1 MKIFKTFMFVAA
13 FAAALT
19 ACQKDEQASAQN
31 DEVKVHITAQS
42 VDSRS
47 AFMEP
52 NGTTYPT
59 RWSGSES
66 VKFSL
71 NLANTTKQAT
81 ATTTDE
87 GVTASFDTTLADDE
101 SGAYTIYGVSPAT
114 AAIAFSSSYSSITI
128 EVPST
133 QTPLDQSCDE
143 AAQVL
148 VGQTNTLDALPE
160 EVAMSFKHFTAYGL
174 MSLKNFSATGEIATI
189 ALSSEANLTG
199 RFYYYPSGDP
209 MTVNTALKTLT
220 LNTTKTAN
228 LWFSCVPA
236 DWSNTTLT
244 VAVTMA
250 DGGVYTAT
258 KEFPANRVMESGKIA
273 IFSVDMADAVYTAP
287 VQYTLVT
294 SPYALAVGDKLII
307 AAKEYDFACGTT
319 QTNFRN
325 STAIV
330 KDGNVI
336 LSPSESVEIFE
347 VEKGDPTNFVFK
359 ATKTEGYLYNDASGS
374 NYVKTKATAT
384 SWTLDIQDGVAILKE
399 KTTATS
405 RNWLRYNSSD
415 PRFSCYASGQA
426 DLALYAISG
435 GNTPAPVFS
444 VSAETTEVL
453 ATATSA
459 SFKVTSNVAWTATI
473 SGEATFENGTK
484 TLAGENVAD
493 VTIKFN
499 ENQTEEDV
507 TYTVTV
513 TTEAEAATKS
523 YELIFTQAAKAA
535 EGSIAVGTILWSENW
550 NGFAANA
557 VPATKGTGTVVYGGG
572 TISYTCTQSG
582 TKIYSSG
589 TAYAGGTLP
598 ELLIAKSNGSLKVAQ
613 IPTGTATKAVLTF
626 LSNKDNSYFSVTS
639 SITGATV
646 TKANTGLSWTI
657 TLPENTTT
665 FDITIKNTS
674 GSNAR
679 VDNLQVVV
687 AE

>member
-1 MKIFKTFMFVAA
+1 MKFLKTFMFVAS

-19 ACQKDEQASAQN
+19 ACQKEEQSAQN
-31 DEVKVHITAQS
+31 DEVQVHITAQS

-47 AFMEP
+47 AFIEP

-87 GVTASFDTTLADDE
+87 GVTASFDVKLTDDR
-101 SGAYTIYGVSPAT
+101 SGAYTIYGVSPA
-114 AAIAFSSSYSSITI
+114 ASAISFSDSYKSITI

-133 QTPLDQSCDE
+133 QTPLDKSCDE

-148 VGQTNTLDALPE
+148 IGQTNTMDALPE
-160 EVAMSFKHFTAYGL
+160 AVAMPFKHFTAYGL

-189 ALSSEANLTG
+189 ALSSEVNLTG

-258 KEFPANRVMESGKIA
+258 KEFPANRVMEPGKIA

-307 AAKEYDFACGTT
+307 AAKDYDFACGTT
-319 QTNFRN
+319 QANYRN

-347 VEKGDPTNFVFK
+347 VENGDPTNFVFLNI
-359 ATKTEGYLYNDASGS
+359 TRIGYLY
-374 NYVKTKATAT
+374 V
-384 SWTLDIQDGVAILKE
+384 
-399 KTTATS
+399 
-405 RNWLRYNSSD
+405 
-415 PRFSCYASGQA
+415 
-426 DLALYAISG
+426 
-435 GNTPAPVFS
+435 
-444 VSAETTEVL
+444 
-453 ATATSA
+453 
-459 SFKVTSNVAWTATI
+459 
-473 SGEATFENGTK
+473 
-484 TLAGENVAD
+484 
-493 VTIKFN
+493 
-499 ENQTEEDV
+499 
-507 TYTVTV
+507 
-513 TTEAEAATKS
+513 
-523 YELIFTQAAKAA
+523 
-535 EGSIAVGTILWSENW
+535 
-550 NGFAANA
+550 
-557 VPATKGTGTVVYGGG
+557 
-572 TISYTCTQSG
+572 
-582 TKIYSSG
+582 
-589 TAYAGGTLP
+589 
-598 ELLIAKSNGSLKVAQ
+598 
-613 IPTGTATKAVLTF
+613 
-626 LSNKDNSYFSVTS
+626 NK
-639 SITGATV
+639 
-646 TKANTGLSWTI
+646 
-657 TLPENTTT
+657 
-665 FDITIKNTS
+665 
-674 GSNAR
+674 
-679 VDNLQVVV
+679 
-687 AE
+687 